1 MGKYSGLMVPV
12 FRIHQD
18 VSKALSYRSLIR
30 IIQVEVEVDKNRTRE
45 IYGPWNSEPSHARNF
60 VCSVDHV
67 INTFCHVV
75 TVTMSRR
82 RYAIRQLKSNEEEE
96 A

>member
-1 MGKYSGLMVPV
+1 MDPEHRY
-12 FRIHQD
+12 HQ
-18 VSKALSYRSLIR
+18 ATILTHL
-30 IIQVEVEVDKNRTRE
+30 EVEVDKNRTRG

-67 INTFCHVV
+67 INTFRHVV